1 MWTIGRTTWTEGIPW
16 PMRKGWAMSATEHE
30 SEVEDET
37 VDDRRDGPVRTHS
50 AGDDEPLFTELEGEE
65 RRAAVRSA
73 ARRLMKQNR
82 ELMDRL
88 SER

>member
-1 MWTIGRTTWTEGIPW
+1 
-16 PMRKGWAMSATEHE
+16 MSATEHE
-30 SEVEDET
+30 SEVEDAT
-37 VDDRRDGPVRTHS
+37 VDERRDDPVRTHS
-50 AGDDEPLFTELEGEE
+50 ATDDDPPFTELEGEE

-73 ARRLMKQNR
+73 ARRLMKENR